1 MFKLALASLWNRRGS
16 VWLTIIAI
24 AVSTLLLL
32 GVERIRVQ
40 TQENFAN
47 TISGTD
53 LIVGART
60 GSTELLLSSV
70 FHIGNLSNTLNWQSY
85 RYLQQLPSVKWHIPM
100 AMGDSVQGLPVI
112 ATSDT
117 LFEHFQYGSKQ
128 PLRFANGSNFSSRA
142 TPTVAVLG
150 AEAATE
156 LQLSVDDPLTISH
169 GTGDISF
176 SNHDAHPFTVVGVL
190 ARTGTPIDRGVF
202 IPLAGQGLVHGEYL
216 VGEDNADQHDDT
228 GDHDHQHTDEQH
240 QQHTDEQHQQH
251 TAPPVYTLSAVL
263 LGLENRAFALR
274 LQRMINTY
282 DDEALS
288 AIMPGLAL
296 KNFWRT
302 LNLFERALMTISVL
316 VVITGLLGMLTT
328 LLASLRERRRE
339 MAVLRSIGA
348 GPVTILG
355 LLVCEAAAVTVLGT
369 ALGTGALYAVLVLG
383 ADMLHNT
390 LGIQVTASLLT
401 LREVYL
407 LVAIIG
413 AAIVLSFYPAWQA
426 YRNALADGLTVKL

>member
-16 VWLTIIAI
+16 VWLTVVAI

-70 FHIGNLSNTLNWQSY
+70 FHIGNLSNTLNWNSY
-85 RYLQQLPSVKWHIPM
+85 QYLQQLPGVDWHIPM
-100 AMGDSVQGLPVI
+100 AMGDSVQGFPVI
-112 ATSDT
+112 ATTDA
-117 LFEHFQYGSKQ
+117 LFEHFQYGAKQ
-128 PLRFANGSNFSSRA
+128 SLQFQSGGNFATHTNF
-142 TPTVAVLG
+142 TVAVLG
-150 AEAATE
+150 AEAAAE
-156 LQLSVDDPLTISH
+156 LGKTINQPLTISH

-176 SNHDAHPFTVVGVL
+176 SDHDAHPFTVAGVL

-202 IPLAGQGLVHGEYL
+202 IPLQGQGLVHGDYL
-216 VGEDNADQHDDT
+216 PATEVETTHSAEGHAH
-228 GDHDHQHTDEQH
+228 EQH
-240 QQHTDEQHQQH
+240 AHEHQQESANEH
-251 TAPPVYTLSAVL
+251 SAPPVYTLSAVL
-263 LGLENRAFALR
+263 LGLENRAYALR
-274 LQRMINTY
+274 LQRVINTY
-282 DDEALS
+282 DEEALS

-296 KNFWRT
+296 QNFWRT

-355 LLVCEAAAVTVLGT
+355 LLVCEAAAVTIVGATAGT
-369 ALGTGALYAVLVLG
+369 AALYAVLIFG
-383 ADMLHNT
+383 ADALQNT
-390 LGIQVTASLLT
+390 LGIQVTASVLT
-401 LREVYL
+401 LREIYL
-407 LVAIIG
+407 LAAIIG
-413 AAIVLSFYPAWQA
+413 AAIILSFYPAWRA

>member
-16 VWLTIIAI
+16 VWLTVVAI

-70 FHIGNLSNTLNWQSY
+70 FHIGNLSNTLNWNSY
-85 RYLQQLPSVKWHIPM
+85 QYLQQLPGVDWHIPM
-100 AMGDSVQGLPVI
+100 AMGDSVQGFPVI
-112 ATSDT
+112 ATTDA

-128 PLRFANGSNFSSRA
+128 PLQFQSGGNFATHTNF
-142 TPTVAVLG
+142 TVAVLG
-150 AEAATE
+150 AEAAAE
-156 LQLSVDDPLTISH
+156 LGKTINQPLTISH

-176 SNHDAHPFTVVGVL
+176 SDHDAHPFTVAGVL

-202 IPLAGQGLVHGEYL
+202 IPLQGQGLVHGDYL
-216 VGEDNADQHDDT
+216 PATEVETTHSAEGHAH
-228 GDHDHQHTDEQH
+228 EQH
-240 QQHTDEQHQQH
+240 AHEHQQESANEH
-251 TAPPVYTLSAVL
+251 SAPPVYTLSAVL
-263 LGLENRAFALR
+263 LGLENRAYALR
-274 LQRMINTY
+274 LQRVINTY
-282 DDEALS
+282 DEEALS

-296 KNFWRT
+296 QNFWRT

-355 LLVCEAAAVTVLGT
+355 LLVCEAAAVTIVGATAGT
-369 ALGTGALYAVLVLG
+369 AALYAVLIFG
-383 ADMLHNT
+383 ADALQNT
-390 LGIQVTASLLT
+390 LGIQVTASVLT
-401 LREVYL
+401 LREIYL
-407 LVAIIG
+407 LAAIIG
-413 AAIVLSFYPAWQA
+413 AAIILSFYPAWRA

>member
-70 FHIGNLSNTLNWQSY
+70 FHIGNLSNTLSWTSYEHLQS
-85 RYLQQLPSVKWHIPM
+85 LPGVTWHIPM
-100 AMGDSVQGLPVI
+100 AMGDSVHGFPVI
-112 ATSDT
+112 ATTDA
-117 LFEHFQYGSKQ
+117 LFEHFKYGNKR
-128 PLRFANGSNFSSRA
+128 PLTFAAGSLFANHDA
-142 TPTVAVLG
+142 LTIAVLG
-150 AEAATE
+150 AEVAKE
-156 LQLSVDDPLTISH
+156 RGLSVDDELVVAH
-169 GTGDISF
+169 GTGEISF
-176 SNHDAHPFTVVGVL
+176 SQHDAHPFQVVGVL
-190 ARTGTPIDRGVF
+190 ESTGTPIDRGVF
-202 IPLAGQGLVHGEYL
+202 IPLAAQGLVHGDYL
-216 VGEDNADQHDDT
+216 PETEVDDRGHEGHGEHEHQHEHDQHESS
-228 GDHDHQHTDEQH
+228 TDAQ
-240 QQHTDEQHQQH
+240 
-251 TAPPVYTLSAVL
+251 PPVYTLSAVL
-263 LGLENRAFALR
+263 LGLENPALALR
-274 LQRMINTY
+274 LQRTINTY
-282 DDEALS
+282 RGEALS

-296 KNFWRT
+296 QNFWRT
-302 LNLFERALMTISVL
+302 LSLFERALVAISVL

-348 GPVTILG
+348 GPITILG
-355 LLVCEAAAVTVLGT
+355 LLVVEAFLVTLVGVALGT
-369 ALGTGALYAVLVLG
+369 AGLYSVLIFAAELLQ
-383 ADMLHNT
+383 AQ
-390 LGIQVTASLLT
+390 LGIHVSASVLT
-401 LREVYL
+401 LREFYL
-407 LVAIIG
+407 LLAILL
-413 AAIVLSFYPAWQA
+413 AATVLSLFPAWRA